1 MHYQLLNKDHAY
13 HKITISEI
21 NSFKKYVPNIQKA
34 FSLTKKHFIGKVKT
48 YVYVVNSRE
57 IRSLPITFQ
66 NKHFM
71 HLCGVK
77 YVRGSRGFVN
87 DLRKKKLDLQNL
99 YLKNDGSTFQK
110 LEVIDKIDLLDSL
123 STKVSIGNKM
133 ASIHYSNLL
142 RTKSDILGIAVD
154 TDNNGMNSPLSL
166 LNLSIKDSHT
176 LTSFKVVAILEEN
189 KTTHVKRC
197 SQIEEHCSEK
207 VKVEIAKLISIS

>member
-1 MHYQLLNKDHAY
+1 
-13 HKITISEI
+13 
-21 NSFKKYVPNIQKA
+21 
-34 FSLTKKHFIGKVKT
+34 
-48 YVYVVNSRE
+48 
-57 IRSLPITFQ
+57 
-66 NKHFM
+66 M

-99 YLKNDGSTFQK
+99 YLKNDGSTFQT

-197 SQIEEHCSEK
+197 SQIGEHCSEK

>member
-1 MHYQLLNKDHAY
+1 MYYQLLNNDHAY

-21 NSFKKYVPNIQKA
+21 NSFKKYIPNIQKA
-34 FSLTKKHFIGKVKT
+34 FSLTEKHFIGKVKT
-48 YVYVVNSRE
+48 YVYIVNSRE

-123 STKVSIGNKM
+123 NTKVSIGNKM

-154 TDNNGMNSPLSL
+154 TDNNGMNFPLSL
-166 LNLSIKDSHT
+166 LNLSIKMHIH
-176 LTSFKVVAILEEN
+176 LHHLM
-189 KTTHVKRC
+189 
-197 SQIEEHCSEK
+197 
-207 VKVEIAKLISIS
+207 